1 MDVGWPK
8 IAQKLARFA
17 NNLSSFCFTFCLFD
31 TCTVIGYYSIL
42 ITVYELLN
50 NHNEFINNL
59 FHITKV
65 TF

>member
-31 TCTVIGYYSIL
+31 TCTVIGYYGI
-42 ITVYELLN
+42 LN